1 MICSYWAWCLF
12 VASSYKRY
20 DISLFGQDLYEFR
33 VINLFGKIGPISRK
47 FNNPAGGEPAVPFQN
62 KLPGT
67 TSSRH
72 IVQVP
77 RYCISPFEHD
87 FYP

>member
-33 VINLFGKIGPISRK
+33 VINLFGKIQWRP
-47 FNNPAGGEPAVPFQN
+47 
-62 KLPGT
+62 
-67 TSSRH
+67 SSF
-72 IVQVP
+72 I
-77 RYCISPFEHD
+77 
-87 FYP
+87 

>member
-1 MICSYWAWCLF
+1 MRLDIPARTFNFQLISCDYIALF
-12 VASSYKRY
+12 PPAS
-20 DISLFGQDLYEFR
+20 FAH
-33 VINLFGKIGPISRK
+33 VPIFYK